1 MQPLSAV
8 KSTITLPSNKTEVL
22 LDRVLRTLEKTE
34 QSKWRYMFKAFLW
47 IVPIT
52 LPLAAIAIAALIY
65 FDPTF
70 LSSEPEQTLSLSALL
85 VDFFGAITLGPL
97 GETLLMIVIFK
108 GLRSISNRPLFLTL
122 GSASI
127 WACLHSLAVPLW
139 GFVVFW
145 SFFVMSYAYLQYEQ
159 KEGLKSAFW
168 VTAGIHFLN
177 NLFAAGIVLL
187 LSLPGLS

>member
-1 MQPLSAV
+1 MFL
-8 KSTITLPSNKTEVL
+8 E
-22 LDRVLRTLEKTE
+22 RVLRTLEKTE
-34 QSKWRYMFKAFLW
+34 QSKWSYMFKAFLW

-52 LPLAAIAIAALIY
+52 LPLSAIIIAASIY

-70 LSSEPEQTLSLSALL
+70 LSSEPEQPLSLSALL
-85 VDFFGAITLGPL
+85 VTFFEAITLGPL

-108 GLRSISNRPLFLTL
+108 GLRSISSRPLFLTL
-122 GSASI
+122 GSAGI

-177 NLFAAGIVLL
+177 NLFAAGILLL
-187 LSLPGLS
+187 LSLPGLN